1 VEIVYYPSL
10 HRFSLPTGF
19 QSGFLEC
26 FERESLGVAVSED
39 SLAGVVA
46 AGDHRG
52 SLVALRD
59 FLAAQLMVAD
69 RDVPAL
75 ARQLTNVLNEINAVP
90 APDVESKLD
99 DLESKRAK
107 RRAAASG

>member
-1 VEIVYYPSL
+1 MSAGSL
-10 HRFSLPTGF
+10 
-19 QSGFLEC
+19 
-26 FERESLGVAVSED
+26 SE
-39 SLAGVVA
+39 VVA
-46 AGDHRG
+46 LGDRRA

-59 FLAAQLMVAD
+59 FLAAQLLVAE

-75 ARQLTNVLNEINAVP
+75 ARQLSNVLNEIDAIP

>member
-1 VEIVYYPSL
+1 MSAGSL
-10 HRFSLPTGF
+10 
-19 QSGFLEC
+19 
-26 FERESLGVAVSED
+26 SE
-39 SLAGVVA
+39 VVA
-46 AGDHRG
+46 LGDRRA

-59 FLAAQLMVAD
+59 FLAAQLLVAE

-75 ARQLTNVLNEINAVP
+75 ARQLTNVLNEIDAIP

-99 DLESKRAK
+99 DLGSKRAK

>member
-1 VEIVYYPSL
+1 MSDL
-10 HRFSLPTGF
+10 SLP
-19 QSGFLEC
+19 E
-26 FERESLGVAVSED
+26 
-39 SLAGVVA
+39 VVA
-46 AGDHRG
+46 IGDRRG

-59 FLAAQLMVAD
+59 FLASQLLTAE

-75 ARQLTNVLNEINAVP
+75 VRQLTNVLNEIEAIP

-99 DLESKRAK
+99 DLESKRAA